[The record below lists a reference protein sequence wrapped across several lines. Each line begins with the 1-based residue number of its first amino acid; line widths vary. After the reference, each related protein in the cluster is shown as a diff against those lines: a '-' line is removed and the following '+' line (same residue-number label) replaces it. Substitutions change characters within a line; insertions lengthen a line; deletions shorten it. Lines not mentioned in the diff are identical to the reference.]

1 MSSLELGKAARRQ
14 LCLVLNCDLEKT
26 VIMGLDAF
34 VFCDCYEKGRIK
46 RIPPDLG
53 SLYVQANGDLEPRS
67 RDVEVL
73 DRFDA
78 WRVHAC
84 RHEQGIIAGD
94 QLGSAGFIDWLREA
108 FWPNRRLFPVL
119 LGKVIY
125 CGTHCGDHLSRRDV
139 AKLAVELDRLKSFS
153 IADKSL
159 DKHLQR
165 LRRKLKKLVRVALRI
180 KKPIAF

>member
-1 MSSLELGKAARRQ
+1 MISY
-14 LCLVLNCDLEKT
+14 
-26 VIMGLDAF
+26 DA
-34 VFCDCYEKGRIK
+34 
-46 RIPPDLG
+46 
-53 SLYVQANGDLEPRS
+53 Q
-67 RDVEVL
+67 
-73 DRFDA
+73 
-78 WRVHAC
+78 
-84 RHEQGIIAGD
+84 
-94 QLGSAGFIDWLREA
+94 
-108 FWPNRRLFPVL
+108 VL
-119 LGKVIY
+119 LVEEVY